1 MTAAHRIRLRGAWEV
16 TPLAGGRARH
26 VRRFGRPRTL
36 GPGESVWLVCDSAPG
51 PAAVLVNGEVVG
63 RAEAGPFAVEITTWL
78 APRNELAIETADG
91 PLGEV
96 ALEIRSPG

>member
-1 MTAAHRIRLRGAWEV
+1 MSTHRIRLRGAWEV

-26 VRRFGRPRTL
+26 LRRFGRPRTL
-36 GPGESVWLVCDSAPG
+36 DPGETVWVVCEAAPG

-63 RAEAGPFAVEITTWL
+63 RGEAGPFAVEITTRL
-78 APRNELAIETADG
+78 APRNELVIETADG

-96 ALEIRSPG
+96 ALEVRS